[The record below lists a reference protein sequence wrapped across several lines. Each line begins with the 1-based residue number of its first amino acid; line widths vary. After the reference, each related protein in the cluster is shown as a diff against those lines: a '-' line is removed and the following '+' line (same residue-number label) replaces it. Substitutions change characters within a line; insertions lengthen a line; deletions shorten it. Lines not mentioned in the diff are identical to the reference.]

1 MEHCNINFKSFEN
14 ITHPNINI
22 LGEMLLDEALQLLI
36 VQKLYCVKMPLSHFE
51 KLRHHLD
58 ISIFCDRYLEWILAK
73 LSYKSYKTYCAK
85 SKALSYYLDFMFPYK
100 LELGRVTLGSEI
112 TWENWHSRCAQVHP
126 TIMSM
131 WTCFQKTNISIHTF
145 FFLFQKWKLCQMPKL
160 KKDSTLVEL
169 DVFWAMFCGL

>member
-1 MEHCNINFKSFEN
+1 MTDTLNE
-14 ITHPNINI
+14 P
-22 LGEMLLDEALQLLI
+22 LQH
-36 VQKLYCVKMPLSHFE
+36 Y
-51 KLRHHLD
+51 
-58 ISIFCDRYLEWILAK
+58 YAK
-73 LSYKSYKTYCAK
+73 AKTYCAK
-85 SKALSYYLDFMFPYK
+85 SKALSYYLDFMFSYK

-160 KKDSTLVEL
+160 KKDSTLVQL
-169 DVFWAMFCGL
+169 DVFLAMFCGLECNIASRQKLNQRKWMSILSENFTSSICKPELHGLPKPNFLPHSLGMLELDVR